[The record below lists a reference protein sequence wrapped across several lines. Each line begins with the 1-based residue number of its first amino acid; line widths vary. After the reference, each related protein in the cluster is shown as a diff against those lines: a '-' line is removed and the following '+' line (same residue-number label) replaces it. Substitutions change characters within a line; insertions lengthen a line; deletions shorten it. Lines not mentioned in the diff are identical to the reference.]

1 MRQITGGVA
10 VITGAGSGLGKA
22 LAASASRRAM
32 KLVLADVQPDAL
44 DRTVQELRSQ
54 GTEAIGVA
62 VDVSDAAAVQAL
74 ADQAETQFGAV
85 NLLFN
90 NAGVTSGGP
99 IWQSTEKD
107 WEWLL
112 GVNLKGVIN
121 GVRSFTPR
129 MLASAAADP
138 AYEGCIVNTASM
150 AGLITAPG
158 MGIYSVSKHAV
169 VALSECLHYDLQLVT
184 TQLRAA
190 VLCPSYVPTE
200 IGQSERNRPARLS
213 NSEAPTKAQL
223 ASRAAAQQA
232 VSQGAIS
239 AEDVAEITFRAI
251 EGERFYVF
259 PSPETLQVARSRF
272 EHVLNQTTPELPY
285 ELFPALKDRRDRLLA
300 AARS

>member
-1 MRQITGGVA
+1 MKQITGSVA
-10 VITGAGSGLGKA
+10 VITGGGSGLGKA
-22 LAASASRRAM
+22 LAMSASRRAM
-32 KLVLADVQPDAL
+32 KLVLADIQPDAL
-44 DRTVQELRSQ
+44 DRTVQELRTR
-54 GTEAIGVA
+54 GTDAIGVA
-62 VDVSDAAAVQAL
+62 VDVSDPAAVEAL
-74 ADQAETQFGAV
+74 ADQAERRFGAV

-99 IWQSTEKD
+99 VWQSTEKD
-107 WEWLL
+107 WDWVL
-112 GVNLKGVIN
+112 GVNLKGVVN

-129 MLASAAADP
+129 MLAAAAADP

-190 VLCPSYVPTE
+190 VLCPSYVPTD
-200 IGQSERNRPARLS
+200 IGQSERNRPAHLA

-239 AEDVAEITFRAI
+239 AEEVAEITFRAV

-259 PSPETLQVARSRF
+259 PSPETLPVFRARCG
-272 EHVLNQTTPELPY
+272 HVLDQTTPELPY

-300 AARS
+300 AARR